1 MLEPQKPLR
10 RIFFMAAA
18 ISLAATPA
26 LAGEPLKYAEEQMPN
41 SLNPFFAENMMAER
55 LLELVFD
62 NLVGENKYGKKEG
75 RLAKS
80 WKIAKNK
87 MSVTFELRKDI
98 TWHDGKPFTS
108 DDVVFTIKAAK
119 DPKTVFLKKDGFGVF
134 EKVEALGKHK
144 VKFTFKLPIAEP
156 TERFNWKVLPK
167 HKFKGTTIK
176 PTNPF
181 NSKPVGTGPFRVTKA
196 TGKQVRMKRH
206 KKYWR
211 KVKID
216 GVFMQQ
222 IPDRNNQLELLQ
234 LGGLDAVV
242 IVRPKD
248 VPELERV
255 KSVKLYPYS
264 TVNWW
269 YVAYNFDHPLLNEQG
284 IREAITYA
292 LNRQDLLM
300 AHLGTG
306 DILSGPFTQ
315 ASPFYNWEVKP
326 RPYDPSRATAIL
338 EDLGWNKK
346 GKWLKKDGKK
356 LTLKLSVE
364 KGGQE
369 IRGLC
374 LDIQSQLK
382 QVGIELKV
390 KFLDSS
396 KFTSRV
402 FKKKKFDLALHQWS
416 FRRYENLY
424 PLFHSSGNRNF
435 IEYQNPTVDTLL
447 DRSRK
452 ARDSESLRKFYQGL
466 HKELHRDQ
474 PYTFL
479 WSLNARTA
487 VASKFRDVYIT
498 PHYYFSTIHEW
509 KTRGR

>member
-1 MLEPQKPLR
+1 MLRARAHHLGLS
-10 RIFFMAAA
+10 A
-18 ISLAATPA
+18 ILLLGSAPA
-26 LAGEPLKYAEEQMPN
+26 FAGEPLKYAEEQMPN
-41 SLNPFFAENMMAER
+41 ALNPLFGENMVAER
-55 LLELVFD
+55 MLELVFD
-62 NLVGENKYGKKEG
+62 NLVGEDKYGKPEG
-75 RLAKS
+75 RLAES
-80 WKIAKNK
+80 WELSKDK
-87 MSVTFELRKDI
+87 MSITFKLRKDVK
-98 TWHDGKPFTS
+98 WHDDKPFTA
-108 DDVVFTIKAAK
+108 DDIVFSIKAAK
-119 DPKTVFLKKDGFGVF
+119 DPKTVFLKKEVFGFF
-134 EKVEALGKHK
+134 SKVEALDPHTVK
-144 VKFTFKLPIAEP
+144 VTFTVPVTDP
-156 TERFNWKVLPK
+156 VERFNWKVLPK
-167 HKFKGTTIK
+167 HKFKGTAIK
-176 PTNPF
+176 PTDPF
-181 NSKPVGTGPFRVTKA
+181 NQKPVGTGPFRVSKA

-206 KKYWR
+206 KGYWR
-211 KVKID
+211 KVNID

-234 LGGLDAVV
+234 LGGLDAVI

-269 YVAYNFDHPLLNEQG
+269 YIAYNFNHPILNEQLV
-284 IREAITYA
+284 REAITYA
-292 LNRQDLLM
+292 LNRNDLLM

-315 ASPFYNWEVKP
+315 ASPFYNWEVKA
-326 RPYDPSRATAIL
+326 RPYDPSRASALL
-338 EDLGWNKK
+338 EELGWTKK
-346 GKWLKKDGKK
+346 GKWLQNGGKK
-356 LTLKLSVE
+356 LKLELSVE

-382 QVGIELKV
+382 QIGVELKV
-390 KFLDSS
+390 KFLDSA
-396 KFTSRV
+396 KFTNRV
-402 FKKKKFDLALHQWS
+402 FKKKKFGMALHQWS

-435 IEYQNPTVDTLL
+435 IGYGNPTVDTLL

-466 HKELHRDQ
+466 HKELHRDL

-487 VASKFRDVYIT
+487 VATKFRNVYIT

>member
-1 MLEPQKPLR
+1 MVRVAACGLV
-10 RIFFMAAA
+10 MATLL
-18 ISLAATPA
+18 SSPA
-26 LAGEPLKYAEEQMPN
+26 SAGEPLKYAEEQMPN
-41 SLNPFFAENMMAER
+41 SLNPMFAENMVAER
-55 LLELVFD
+55 MLELLFD
-62 NLVGENKYGKKEG
+62 SLVGEDKYGKPEG
-75 RLAKS
+75 RLAER
-80 WKIAKNK
+80 WTLAKDK
-87 MSVTFELRKDI
+87 MSITFYLRKGVK
-98 TWHDGKPFTS
+98 WHDGKPLTGA
-108 DDVVFTIKAAK
+108 DVVFTIAAAK
-119 DPKTVFLKKDGFGVF
+119 NPKTVILKKEIFGFFASTTASGN
-134 EKVEALGKHK
+134 KVT
-144 VKFTFKLPIAEP
+144 VNFTVPVSDP
-156 TERFNWKVLPK
+156 VERFNWKVLPK
-167 HKFKGTTIK
+167 HKFKGTAIK
-176 PTNPF
+176 ATDPF
-181 NSKPVGTGPFRVTKA
+181 NQNPVGTGPFRVKKA

-206 KKYWR
+206 KQYWR
-211 KVKID
+211 KLSIP
-216 GVFMQQ
+216 GIFMQQ

-234 LGGLDAVV
+234 LGGLDAVI

-269 YVAYNFDHPLLNEQG
+269 YIAYNFDHPILNEQEV
-284 IREAITYA
+284 REAITYA
-292 LNRQDLLM
+292 LNRNDLLM

-326 RPYDPSRATAIL
+326 RPYDPNRALALL
-338 EDLGWNKK
+338 EGLGWVKK
-346 GKWLKKDGKK
+346 GKWLKKSGKK
-356 LTLKLSVE
+356 LTLKLAVE

-390 KFLDSS
+390 KFLDSA
-396 KFTSRV
+396 KFTNTV
-402 FKKKKFDLALHQWS
+402 FKKKKFDMALHQWS

-424 PLFHSSGNRNF
+424 PLFHSSGDWNF
-435 IEYQNPTVDTLL
+435 LSYQNPSVDTLL

-466 HKELHRDQ
+466 HKELHRDV

-487 VASKFRDVYIT
+487 VATKYKNIYIT
-498 PHYYFSTIHEW
+498 PHYYFPTIHEW
-509 KTRGR
+509 KTRGRK